1 MLYIVPSLAPYVM
14 EVLRVLNF
22 NHYNSGPAF
31 TTGVLEDPEALYME
45 NHKAEEPSKA
55 LQCSQMAE
63 MIALL
68 S

>member
-1 MLYIVPSLAPYVM
+1 MLYIVPSLALYVM
-14 EVLRVLNF
+14 EVLQVLNF

-55 LQCSQMAE
+55 L
-63 MIALL
+63 
-68 S
+68 